1 SLDSDGQ
8 KKRHRRSRSFSR
20 RRSRSSSY
28 ESGSRHR
35 LKDRDSIYESR
46 ASFRDRE
53 NPRASN
59 VLGVFN
65 LGRDFPECE
74 LRRLFQK
81 YGRIKACN
89 LVYDKKYRESRGFG
103 FVTFANID
111 DAIYAKKDA
120 EGLDISRGRHSPRP
134 IRIDYSLT
142 QRAHSPTPGVFM
154 GDPRKRHSTNRSR
167 SRRRSRSRSRQRSK
181 GRKSRS
187 RSRQRRRKRSRSRS
201 YSRTRSRRQSTIKF
215 VKRERSCSR

>member
-1 SLDSDGQ
+1 
-8 KKRHRRSRSFSR
+8 KYR
-20 RRSRSSSY
+20 RRHLRQKRRGRVGHIKRATFSETVKFKSS
-28 ESGSRHR
+28 
-35 LKDRDSIYESR
+35 
-46 ASFRDRE
+46 AS
-53 NPRASN
+53 
-59 VLGVFN
+59 
-65 LGRDFPECE
+65 
-74 LRRLFQK
+74 RLFF
-81 YGRIKACN
+81 
-89 LVYDKKYRESRGFG
+89 S
-103 FVTFANID
+103 
-111 DAIYAKKDA
+111 
-120 EGLDISRGRHSPRP
+120 

-201 YSRTRSRRQSTIKF
+201 YSRTRSRRQSTIKS